1 MSKFGDVR
9 IDDNKTR
16 KQWTRVTV
24 VVAVKSQV
32 TGEMRVVQLY
42 SSVNDPSSPANC
54 ESLSLSRSAIKDAAE

>member
-42 SSVNDPSSPANC
+42 SSVKDPSSPANC
-54 ESLSLSRSAIKDAAE
+54 ESLTFSFCH